1 VLGFDRPNISL
12 SVEPKREWK
21 RQVLAYVEARR
32 GQSGI
37 VYCLSRKRTE
47 EAAELLSENGIKAL
61 AYHAGMDKDTR
72 EANQNAFM
80 TETGVVMAATIAFGM
95 GIDKPNVRFVVHMD
109 LPKNIE
115 SYYQETGR
123 AGRDGLPS
131 DALLF
136 FSWGDVMKLKR
147 FAEVEGN
154 TSQSE
159 IMLRKLDT
167 MGSFGDIRT
176 CRRKFLLN
184 YFSENL
190 AENCG
195 NCDNCT
201 TQVEQ
206 FDGTVIAQKALSAV
220 YRTEQRFG
228 LAYIVDFLRG
238 SQSEKIRDEHK
249 NLKTYGVGSDV
260 SRENWM
266 AYIKELVSLGYLS
279 QAGGQY
285 PILELTESSSDVLG
299 GRITVMLTKERAKEE
314 RSARLA
320 REVEHPHIPELFEA
334 LRQLRSVL
342 AKGEGVP
349 PYVVFSDVTLVE
361 MSTYL
366 PQTDWE
372 LRKISGVGDLKF
384 DKYGADFLNEVR
396 SYCSRNQLVSR
407 MDLKP
412 TPRGRRKQTKREPDK
427 KDTYQ
432 TSLDMFRDGKS
443 VAQIAAERGLGI
455 STIEGHLTK
464 FIPTGEVRLDQFV
477 APEKAETIREAIK
490 KHSESNALSPIKEYL
505 GEDYTYGEIRAVMAA
520 VSGGGK

>member
-1 VLGFDRPNISL
+1 
-12 SVEPKREWK
+12 
-21 RQVLAYVEARR
+21 
-32 GQSGI
+32 
-37 VYCLSRKRTE
+37 
-47 EAAELLSENGIKAL
+47 
-61 AYHAGMDKDTR
+61 
-72 EANQNAFM
+72 
-80 TETGVVMAATIAFGM
+80 
-95 GIDKPNVRFVVHMD
+95 
-109 LPKNIE
+109 
-115 SYYQETGR
+115 
-123 AGRDGLPS
+123 
-131 DALLF
+131 
-136 FSWGDVMKLKR
+136 LKG

-154 TSQSE
+154 TAQTQ
-159 IMLRKLDT
+159 IMLKKLDT

-176 CRRKFLLN
+176 CRRRFLLN

-190 AENCG
+190 TENCG

-201 TQVEQ
+201 TQIEQ

-249 NLKTYGVGSDV
+249 NLKTYGVGADV
-260 SRENWM
+260 TRENWM
-266 AYIKELVSLGYLS
+266 AYIKELISLGFLA

-299 GRITVMLTKERAKEE
+299 GRLTVMLTKERAKEE
-314 RSARLA
+314 RSARIA

-334 LRQLRSVL
+334 LRHLRSVF

-349 PYVVFSDVTLVE
+349 PYVVFSDVTLIE

-396 SYCSRNQLVSR
+396 TYCSRNQLVSR
-407 MDLKP
+407 MDLRP
-412 TPRGRRKQTKREPDK
+412 IPRGRRKQTKREPGK

-432 TSLDMFRDGKS
+432 TSLDMFRDGLT
-443 VAQIAAERGLGI
+443 VAEIAAERGLGL

-477 APEKAETIREAIK
+477 ALEKVETIRQAIE
-490 KHSESNALSPIKEYL
+490 KHSESTALSPIKETL
-505 GEDYTYGEIRAVMAA
+505 GDDYTYGEIRAVMAA
-520 VSGGGK
+520 VSGKV